1 MAERIPVYDNHIHMS
16 PSGRNIDAVKE
27 FESAGGTG
35 FTLVT
40 LPYEE
45 IPVSNSDDILR
56 SFNVTLSMA
65 DMVREK
71 TALEVNVAVGPYPVL
86 LIPLAKHFGIAEAEK
101 IMMQGMEEAAKIVA
115 SGKANA
121 IGEIGKPHF
130 DVPEEIMN
138 ASDRILMRGMELAAE
153 IDCPVMIHSASSPEL
168 MLEFSEMAKTA
179 SLAPEMVIKHF
190 SRPLVRED
198 ENHGIMPSIPA
209 SRSAIREALSK
220 GDRFMLETDHID
232 DPRRPDMVLPVN
244 TVPKRVLGLMS
255 SGEISTETA
264 WKIGRDIPDRLYKR

>member
-1 MAERIPVYDNHIHMS
+1 MS
-16 PSGRNIDAVKE
+16 PSGRNIDAIKE

-45 IPVSNSDDILR
+45 IQVSNSDDLLR
-56 SFNVTLSMA
+56 SFHVTLSMA
-65 DMVREK
+65 DLVRER
-71 TALEVNVAVGPYPVL
+71 TSLEVNVAVGPYPVL
-86 LIPLAKHFGIAEAEK
+86 LLPLAKRFGIAEAEK
-101 IMMQGMEEAAKIVA
+101 IMMRGMEEAAKIVA

-130 DVPEEIMN
+130 DVPDEITD
-138 ASDRILMRGMELAAE
+138 ASDRILIRGMELASE
-153 IDCPVMIHSASSPEL
+153 NDCPVMIHSSSSPEL
-168 MLEFSEMAKTA
+168 MLEFSQMAKTA
-179 SLAPEMVIKHF
+179 SLDPGMVIKHF
-190 SRPLVRED
+190 SKPLVRDD
-198 ENHGIMPSIPA
+198 ENHGLMPSIPA

-232 DPRRPDMVLPVN
+232 DPRRPDAVMPVD
-244 TVPKRVLGLMS
+244 TVPKRVLGLTA

-264 WKIGRDIPDRLYKR
+264 WKIGRDIPDKLYRR